1 MSKLYG
7 MQRANGDWFA
17 LQGRPSFRV
26 PLFRTSNDAMHA
38 RAFNPEM
45 LLFKPMILDKR
56 ALRALA
62 AELNGDG
69 AHFWLVEEAQVN
81 LKRGFQMQY
90 GEVAVL
96 CHEATLAKTEAKS
109 ASVS

>member
-17 LQGRPSFRV
+17 LQERQTFRV
-26 PLFRTSNDAMHA
+26 PLFRTSNDALHA

-56 ALRALA
+56 ALMALA
-62 AELNGDG
+62 AELNGDE
-69 AHFWLVEEAQVN
+69 AHFWVVDEAQVN
-81 LKRGFQMQY
+81 LKCGNQIQY
-90 GEVAVL
+90 GHLTVL
-96 CHEATLAKTEAKS
+96 CHEATTDKNLKS
-109 ASVS
+109 